1 MRLFHPHFV
10 LALLLLLFPVQP
22 GLAASSSLGAVA
34 DAPHLR
40 VELLAPGDKLYS
52 SVDSAQ
58 GNQRQS
64 DAISRTSPP
73 AARLADGFRLRE

>member
-52 SVDSAQ
+52 
-58 GNQRQS
+58 
-64 DAISRTSPP
+64 
-73 AARLADGFRLRE
+73 